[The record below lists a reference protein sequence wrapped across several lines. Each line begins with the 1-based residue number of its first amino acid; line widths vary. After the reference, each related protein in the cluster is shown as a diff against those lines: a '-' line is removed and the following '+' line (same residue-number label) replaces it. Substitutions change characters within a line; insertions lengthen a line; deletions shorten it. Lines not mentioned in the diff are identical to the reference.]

1 MTCACGH
8 EWSHHYDEGCC
19 HHTAGRICPCTRL
32 PPQESTT
39 MSIKGPSGQ
48 TNASLIFSSITV
60 LKVDADSTGP
70 RGGDAGHG
78 STSRL
83 SLKDLAGMCW
93 TVTIVD
99 HDGSVHE
106 FEPQSVDITVRGDD
120 EQGQLLAAL
129 TLGRDVL
136 MRSGVE
142 ATEPCHDYDV

>member
-1 MTCACGH
+1 M
-8 EWSHHYDEGCC
+8 
-19 HHTAGRICPCTRL
+19 
-32 PPQESTT
+32 
-39 MSIKGPSGQ
+39 IKGPSGQ
-48 TNASLIFSSITV
+48 TNAKLIFSSITV
-60 LKVDADSTGP
+60 LQVDADSTGP

-78 STSRL
+78 ATSRL

-129 TLGRDVL
+129 SLGRDVL
-136 MRSGVE
+136 VRSGVE
-142 ATEPCHDYDV
+142 ATEPCYDYDI